1 MNFTTKTIKSNYL
14 DEEFNVSCWEMNQR
28 GRTITIVE
36 HAAFE
41 DIVFNRLA
49 KLDGFKYSIEPV
61 VGFAHPVVKCIMR
74 DNSGREI
81 IAIGEAH
88 PDTLVNKISKQ
99 NPVIMAGNRAFDRAA
114 IRFLNLEGK
123 VYSSEEIPESN
134 DCDESNDNPYEGDN
148 EIVNDIASPEDI
160 MEHNDNVIEGADNK
174 NEADSYNPGAV
185 VINFG
190 KYRGK
195 NKTVAE
201 IWSTDPS
208 WADYGTKMNQD
219 TCGETT
225 KKQIQALKDYK
236 AKKDNEEKE

>member
-14 DEEFNVSCWEMNQR
+14 NEEFEVSCWEMTKG
-28 GRTITIVE
+28 GRTTTIVE

-41 DIVFNRLA
+41 DIVFNRLQ
-49 KLDGFKYSIEPV
+49 KLDGFKYSIEPI
-61 VGFAHPVVKCIMR
+61 VGFMHPVAKCTMC

-81 IAIGEAH
+81 IEIGEAH
-88 PDTLVNKISKQ
+88 PDTLVNDISRQ
-99 NPVIMAGNRAFDRAA
+99 NPVIMAVNRAFDRAA

-123 VYSSEEIPESN
+123 VYSSAEIPDNDDRDQSN
-134 DCDESNDNPYEGDN
+134 NEPVENGIEIGDDTVIAEDTVEAADSAG
-148 EIVNDIASPEDI
+148 EISS
-160 MEHNDNVIEGADNK
+160 NK
-174 NEADSYNPGAV
+174 NETDSYNPGTV

-236 AKKDNEEKE
+236 AKKDSEEKE

>member
-14 DEEFNVSCWEMNQR
+14 NEEFEVSCWEMTKG
-28 GRTITIVE
+28 GRTTTIVE

-41 DIVFNRLA
+41 DIVFNRLQ
-49 KLDGFKYSIEPV
+49 KLDGFKYSIEPI
-61 VGFAHPVVKCIMR
+61 VGFMHPVVKCTMC

-81 IAIGEAH
+81 ITIGEAD
-88 PDTLVNKISKQ
+88 PDTLVNNISRQ
-99 NPVIMAGNRAFDRAA
+99 NPVIMAANRAFDRAA

-123 VYSSEEIPESN
+123 VYSSEEIPDN
-134 DCDESNDNPYEGDN
+134 DDHDQGDN
-148 EIVNDIASPEDI
+148 EPIENGIEIGDDTVIVEDVV
-160 MEHNDNVIEGADNK
+160 EPVDSAGKTSNNK
-174 NEADSYNPGAV
+174 SEADSHNPGAV

-201 IWSTDPS
+201 IWATDPS

-236 AKKDNEEKE
+236 NQEQ